1 MPGRGASCV
10 VSILRGRRVTARYG
24 LVCCSMVWKS
34 MVWKSM
40 IRYVRYGMVWKGMV
54 SYVGRDCLVPGRGA
68 FCAAEE
74 VTNC

>member
-1 MPGRGASCV
+1 MSQHD
-10 VSILRGRRVTARYG
+10 
-24 LVCCSMVWKS
+24 MVWKG
-34 MVWKSM
+34 M

>member
-1 MPGRGASCV
+1 
-10 VSILRGRRVTARYG
+10 
-24 LVCCSMVWKS
+24 
-34 MVWKSM
+34 M